1 MRRRGLI
8 RAEARLE
15 LLKKISL
22 SIENGDS
29 STVKELVKK
38 ALELNL
44 SPEDIL
50 NNALIKGMNV
60 VGKKFKENEVFIPEV
75 LIATRAMKAGMDII
89 RPYLA
94 EQALRSRGKIIIGT
108 VKGDLHDI
116 GKKIVI
122 VMLEKE
128 GYEIIDLGI
137 DVAKEKFVKEIKK
150 ERPQL
155 VGMSALLTTT
165 MGYMR
170 EVIEAV
176 EKEGLRKSVKII
188 IGGAPITQSYATE
201 IRADGYAKDA
211 QAAVT
216 LVNHLGV
223 V

>member
-1 MRRRGLI
+1 MEI
-8 RAEARLE
+8 
-15 LLKKISL
+15 LKRISQ

-29 STVKELVKK
+29 STVKELAKK
-38 ALELNL
+38 ALDENL

-50 NNALIKGMNV
+50 NNGLIKGMNL
-60 VGKKFKENEVFIPEV
+60 VGKKFKENEIFIPEV
-75 LIATRAMKAGMDII
+75 LIATRAMKAGLDII
-89 RPYLA
+89 RPYLT
-94 EQALRSRGKIIIGT
+94 EQALTPRGKILIGT

-137 DVAKEKFVKEIKK
+137 DVAKEKFLREMQK
-150 ERPQL
+150 ERPQF

-170 EVIEAV
+170 EVIEAI
-176 EKEGLRKSVKII
+176 EKEGLRKSVKVI

-211 QAAVT
+211 QAAVA
-216 LVNHLGV
+216 LVKQLGRPHGERK
-223 V
+223 

>member
-1 MRRRGLI
+1 MEI
-8 RAEARLE
+8 
-15 LLKKISL
+15 LKKISL
-22 SIENGDS
+22 CVENGES
-29 STVKELVKK
+29 STIKELAKK
-38 ALELNL
+38 ALEQNL

-60 VGKKFKENEVFIPEV
+60 VGKKFKENEIFIPEV
-75 LIATRAMKAGMDII
+75 LIATRAMKAGLEII

-94 EQALRSRGKIIIGT
+94 EQALTPRGKILIGT

-116 GKKIVI
+116 GKRIVI
-122 VMLEKE
+122 VMLEKD

-137 DVAKEKFVKEIKK
+137 DVAKEKFLREIKK
-150 ERPQL
+150 GRPQF

-170 EVIEAV
+170 EVIEAI
-176 EKEGLRKSVKII
+176 EKEGLRKSVKVI

-211 QAAVT
+211 QAAVA
-216 LVNHLGV
+216 LVKQLGLPKGERS
-223 V
+223 